1 MQLTHVG
8 AALGACLALAGGTRG
23 LPAQSAGG
31 KYPVVVVYDS
41 TSDSTTRSVQ
51 VQRGRYFLHFHK
63 PRITFATAHPGR
75 DAAFPPDSVLIE
87 FRTQSPQYTATNV
100 LSLTAA
106 GGLQVLATATRS
118 QVHTHI
124 QTTDHTLTFVLP
136 AAELRTMLTAAK
148 VRLEVGGV
156 KADLKREQLEA
167 LAPLLATLS
176 SEPAAP

>member
-1 MQLTHVG
+1 MRSRHVG
-8 AALGACLALAGGTRG
+8 VALVAGFALAGATRG
-23 LPAQSAGG
+23 IAAQAAAG

-41 TSDSTTRSVQ
+41 TSDSTTRSVE

-75 DAAFPPDSVLIE
+75 EAAFEADSVLIE

-100 LSLTAA
+100 LSLTA
-106 GGLQVLATATRS
+106 GGDLRLLAVATRS
-118 QVHTHI
+118 RVHTHI

-136 AAELRTMLTAAK
+136 AEQLRPMLTAAK

-156 KADLKREQLEA
+156 KTDLKREQLEA
-167 LAPLLATLS
+167 LAPLLT
-176 SEPAAP
+176 PAAGESTAP

>member
-1 MQLTHVG
+1 MRSRHVG
-8 AALGACLALAGGTRG
+8 LTLVAGLTLAGASGG
-23 LPAQSAGG
+23 VVAQATAG

-63 PRITFATAHPGR
+63 PRVTFATSHPGR
-75 DAAFPPDSVLIE
+75 EAAFPADSVLIE

-100 LSLTAA
+100 LSLTAS
-106 GGLQVLATATRS
+106 GDLQVLAVATRS
-118 QVHTHI
+118 RVHTHI

-136 AAELRTMLTAAK
+136 AAALRPMLAAAK

-156 KADLKREQLEA
+156 KTDLKREQLEA
-167 LAPLLATLS
+167 LAPLLA
-176 SEPAAP
+176 PAAGDSAAP